1 MVPLFNGLEGLVTQI
16 SRSRHYLTLN
26 ISETVRDSYNNKDL
40 HMPYRRPTVLVNDK
54 SDDFDFLNA
63 DLPLLVREHGTIYLQ
78 VCIRLDL
85 QI

>member
-1 MVPLFNGLEGLVTQI
+1 
-16 SRSRHYLTLN
+16 
-26 ISETVRDSYNNKDL
+26 
-40 HMPYRRPTVLVNDK
+40 MPYRRPTVLVNAK